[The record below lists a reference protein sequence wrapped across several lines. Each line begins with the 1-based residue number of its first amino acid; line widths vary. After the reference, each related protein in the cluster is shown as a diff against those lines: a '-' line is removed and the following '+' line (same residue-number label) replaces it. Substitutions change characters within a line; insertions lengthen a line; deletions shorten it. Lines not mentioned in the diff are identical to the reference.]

1 MSIYKINTL
10 KNKYGVTEQK
20 KETLDSLSNQV
31 LDAQNEVAQLQ
42 AIVQSLTEKSN
53 KLTNQL
59 NLAEENKKQT
69 LSNKELGDEVIS
81 KVKEL
86 DQLSETAVSEVE
98 IANAKSKSCATQVK
112 NLIDKLIY
120 SSEVI
125 NKLANL
131 VIRKKALNP
140 LISDELVEMVSKAG
154 TDANNAVALTLKALE
169 AVFASQATILES
181 NGSLV
186 IGKEQAAKLYEY
198 FIGQEV
204 DNVENSIPDTN
215 VQELLEVAHD
225 VSVSTYS
232 SALLASE
239 DNTKQLNAAEND
251 LNRATIKLSSLESG
265 YAAAKA
271 AALAS

>member
-1 MSIYKINTL
+1 MSIYKINTI

-20 KETLDSLSNQV
+20 KETLDALSNQV

-59 NLAEENKKQT
+59 NLAEENKKQA

-86 DQLSETAVSEVE
+86 DQLSGTAVSEVG
-98 IANAKSKSCATQVK
+98 IANEKAKSCASQVK
-112 NLIDKLIY
+112 VLIDKLIY
-120 SSEVI
+120 SAEVI

-140 LISDELVEMVSKAG
+140 LISDELVEMISKAG

-181 NGSLV
+181 NGALA
-186 IGKEQAAKLYEY
+186 IENEQATKLYEF
-198 FIGQEV
+198 FIGEEV

-215 VQELLEVAHD
+215 VKELLGVAYD
-225 VSVSTYS
+225 VSISTYN

-239 DNTKQLNAAEND
+239 DNTNQLNAAESE
-251 LNRATIKLSSLESG
+251 LNRATIKLASLESG